1 MHKPEITEDRRG
13 WQFQKSV
20 SLGNVMTGLIL
31 LGTLA
36 TAWNS
41 MDRRISVL
49 EAQQTQQLQVNQEI
63 RDNLIRLNN
72 KLDRWME
79 YAYQRQFGNRRDA
92 P

>member
-13 WQFQKSV
+13 WQFQKSI

-36 TAWNS
+36 AGWQS
-41 MDRRISVL
+41 FDRRITVL
-49 EAQQTQQLQVNQEI
+49 EAQQNVQLQVNQEI
-63 RDNLIRLNN
+63 RDNLVRLNN

-79 YAYQRQFGNRRDA
+79 YAYRQRYGQQQ
-92 P
+92 